1 MKLECTVEE
10 LKELLKKETPVAGTT
25 DVIVK
30 IDETPITKFTINTP
44 KNTLKKIIFDSLAI
58 DDKHKAN

>member
-25 DVIVK
+25 DVMNK
-30 IDETPITKFTINTP
+30 SEINTP
-44 KNTLKKIIFDSLAI
+44 QNILNVFILDFLAT
-58 DDKHKAN
+58 DGKHKVN